1 MFKIAETKRK
11 RKERKKEGHSRTPRA
26 WRQMKERVDDGIAHA
41 RVESSVEPP
50 PDTVKLDN

>member
-1 MFKIAETKRK
+1 
-11 RKERKKEGHSRTPRA
+11 
-26 WRQMKERVDDGIAHA
+26 MKERVDDGIAHA